1 MENQPVSPIA
11 AAPQPSV
18 APTAAGPALPSSDSA
33 TTGSVLTGEWPT
45 VPPAPTPVIP
55 PTARASSTTEPPV
68 VRAATEADASTAV
81 VGDTE
86 ARADGASGPESSA
99 DSSPASTSTSSAAP
113 PPAAGSADGS
123 NDAADP
129 EPATGSGAAG
139 SGVRPRTVAYE
150 VDDDPPTMGLPT
162 ATPAEA
168 AAFGAAPGF
177 SRRLLTGTLPG
188 AGRLSRPRVPIS
200 SGVRTSAPPTRIENL
215 VWQPTFAYAS
225 GLIIAAAI
233 SIISLPLWIVLFRG
247 IGTGAPIKDL
257 IALCMMLAGGYLTGT
272 AIWIIVTEMRGRFR
286 MVDRMARTGE
296 REANLAALGH
306 ELAGLQPPQDPFQTS
321 DPYLAGPPYH
331 HVPEPLPALSE
342 SGEVIGWQAPPI
354 PPAITARVEA
364 QQAAATATLEAS
376 SKLLAS
382 FGAVLKSFGQL
393 YAQVAILVVALALFI
408 GATALSLN

>member
-1 MENQPVSPIA
+1 
-11 AAPQPSV
+11 
-18 APTAAGPALPSSDSA
+18 
-33 TTGSVLTGEWPT
+33 
-45 VPPAPTPVIP
+45 
-55 PTARASSTTEPPV
+55 
-68 VRAATEADASTAV
+68 
-81 VGDTE
+81 
-86 ARADGASGPESSA
+86 
-99 DSSPASTSTSSAAP
+99 
-113 PPAAGSADGS
+113 
-123 NDAADP
+123 
-129 EPATGSGAAG
+129 
-139 SGVRPRTVAYE
+139 GV
-150 VDDDPPTMGLPT
+150 
-162 ATPAEA
+162 
-168 AAFGAAPGF
+168 
-177 SRRLLTGTLPG
+177 
-188 AGRLSRPRVPIS
+188 GRLSRARMPVS
-200 SGVRTSAPPTRIENL
+200 SGVRAGAPPTRIENL
-215 VWQPTFAYAS
+215 VWQPTFAYVS

-233 SIISLPLWIVLFRG
+233 TIISLPLWIVLFRG
-247 IGTGAPIKDL
+247 IGTGAPVKDL

-306 ELAGLQPPQDPFQTS
+306 ELVGLQPPQDPFQTS
-321 DPYLAGPPYH
+321 DPYLTGPPYH

-342 SGEVIGWQAPPI
+342 SGEVIGWKAPPI